1 MKINT
6 LAATANKRQQ
16 TTNLNERVSFTGQY
30 YPSGYYEDSKI
41 AYAKKYKNIAES
53 EWADMLKK
61 EVHKQFN
68 KEAFEDNHGFY
79 TNCEDRFERNIMRG
93 TVDAITWGTA
103 EAINIPLTAGQN
115 IVSMV
120 QNNGQSKNY
129 VQSVKSL
136 ISDLKNEDLTKA
148 ELSADKTNRQSKK
161 LVALENEKQA
171 IKDQLYKKFVDL
183 TDLELKGNK
192 VKMPNCIMLVGK
204 SDDVPTELIN
214 WTKEN
219 ADCNFVKV
227 ANEDK
232 ELLQDQLWDK
242 LNEAKENFT
251 KTKKRTLIH
260 VEGFDSLINPTMN
273 TFENIDGM
281 KDIMQR
287 CASDF
292 GSTIIF
298 KTKDPSKLN
307 NEAIQPHRV
316 NAWID
321 VRIKSVEE
329 LANEAP
335 QQLIKKT
342 EAIVKRLTEARAESR
357 PMNVMNDF
365 ITLFAADERK
375 TLKPGYTSYEAKSV
389 ESVFKNFIDNFYF
402 INEVNQDLESIFK
415 RAIKMLVK

>member
-1 MKINT
+1 MRINKLT
-6 LAATANKRQQ
+6 LAESKKQ
-16 TTNLNERVSFTGQY
+16 LNNQKERVSFTGKH
-30 YPSGYYEDSKI
+30 YPSGYYEDIELEDARKI
-41 AYAKKYKNIAES
+41 MNAHGDDWQKQFLKS
-53 EWADMLKK
+53 MKK
-61 EVHKQFN
+61 ELNTK
-68 KEAFEDNHGFY
+68 
-79 TNCEDRFERNIMRG
+79 IG
-93 TVDAITWGTA
+93 TQVD
-103 EAINIPLTAGQN
+103 
-115 IVSMV
+115 SMV
-120 QNNGQSKNY
+120 TLATSVSDSKGGKATARAVMDVLTIGMAEVDHLWEKIDKRIYNNKFAKHHLEQII
-129 VQSVKSL
+129 SL
-136 ISDLKNEDLTKA
+136 IPDLRAEDIEKA

-171 IKDQLYKKFVDL
+171 IKNQLYKKFVDL

>member
-1 MKINT
+1 MRINKLT
-6 LAATANKRQQ
+6 LAESKKQ
-16 TTNLNERVSFTGQY
+16 LNNQKERVSFTGKH
-30 YPSGYYEDSKI
+30 YPSGYYEDIELEDARKI
-41 AYAKKYKNIAES
+41 MNAHGDDWQKQFLKS
-53 EWADMLKK
+53 MKK
-61 EVHKQFN
+61 ELNTK
-68 KEAFEDNHGFY
+68 
-79 TNCEDRFERNIMRG
+79 IG
-93 TVDAITWGTA
+93 TQVD
-103 EAINIPLTAGQN
+103 
-115 IVSMV
+115 SMV
-120 QNNGQSKNY
+120 TLATSVSDSKGGKATARAVMDVLTIGMAEVDHLWEKIDKRIYNNKFAKHHLEQII
-129 VQSVKSL
+129 SL
-136 ISDLKNEDLTKA
+136 IPDLRAEDIEKA

-171 IKDQLYKKFVDL
+171 IKNQLYKKFVDL

-375 TLKPGYTSYEAKSV
+375 TLKPGYTSYESRAI
-389 ESVFKNFIDNFYF
+389 EATFKNLVSSSFFA
-402 INEVNQDLESIFK
+402 EELNQGLKQVFD
-415 RAIKMLVK
+415 RALRMIIK

>member
-1 MKINT
+1 MRINKLT
-6 LAATANKRQQ
+6 LAESKKQ
-16 TTNLNERVSFTGQY
+16 LNNQKERVSFTGKH
-30 YPSGYYEDSKI
+30 YPSGYYEDIELEDARKI
-41 AYAKKYKNIAES
+41 MNAHGDDWQKQFLKS
-53 EWADMLKK
+53 MKK
-61 EVHKQFN
+61 ELNTK
-68 KEAFEDNHGFY
+68 
-79 TNCEDRFERNIMRG
+79 IG
-93 TVDAITWGTA
+93 TQVD
-103 EAINIPLTAGQN
+103 
-115 IVSMV
+115 SMV
-120 QNNGQSKNY
+120 TLATSVSDSKGGKATARAVMDVLTIGMAEVDHLWEKIDKRIYNNKFAKHHLEQII
-129 VQSVKSL
+129 SL
-136 ISDLKNEDLTKA
+136 IPDLRAEDIEKA

-171 IKDQLYKKFVDL
+171 IKNQLYKKFVDL

-375 TLKPGYTSYEAKSV
+375 TLKSGYSSYESRAI
-389 ESVFKNFIDNFYF
+389 EATFKNLVSSSFFA
-402 INEVNQDLESIFK
+402 EELNQGLKQVFD
-415 RAIKMLVK
+415 RALRMIIK